1 MLVETRFIASLP
13 TAKHCKDYD
22 QAERSGGF
30 SRLFVFSGQSTTI
43 FSLLHKLYRIKRY
56 LCIPSISNHMKRAF
70 LLTFIIMAIGIEAS
84 LACTNLIVGK
94 KASTD
99 GSVMCTYNC
108 DGFGFSG
115 SLWHIPSGQH
125 EKGEKIAVRGWG
137 PVHEGRYVDQVDYTY
152 GVVGLMNEK
161 QVTIVE
167 TTFDGKL
174 ELVNR
179 EGLLDYFTLMR
190 LALQR
195 SATAREAIR
204 CMAELVEEY
213 GYNSSG
219 ETITIC
225 DPNEAWIMEIVGK
238 GMGNNGAVW
247 VALRVPDD
255 CICAHANLSRIRQF
269 PLEKKGSYK
278 SLSSKSFK
286 HLNRPEVEC
295 IYAADV
301 ISFAKKWGYYM
312 GKDED
317 FSFRDAYC
325 PIDFENVRYAD
336 ARVWSFFRH
345 HYSHEEMD
353 KYLPYINGDFSEYD
367 HLPLWIKPDKPLSL
381 RDLQAD
387 MRDHFEGTPLDMTSD
402 MTAGP
407 WGMPIRP
414 LPMHFKDSD
423 SLDYFRERPIA
434 TQQSGFTMTCQMR
447 SWLPNDVGGV
457 TWFNCD
463 DANMVAYV
471 PVYCCVTQVPDP
483 FREENNPRNEFSDKS
498 AFWMNNWVANM
509 VYPRYSMMIGDL
521 RKAQNELEDYYFA
534 DQDSVLVAINGMM
547 PDERQQ
553 YLNRKSIAY
562 ADRMMERW
570 DRLAKY
576 LIVRYNDQIIKRVG
590 DDGKLI
596 RWGYDTPGYD
606 QQFID
611 AIGKS
616 TGDRYRLKKVIERR
630 ER

>member
-1 MLVETRFIASLP
+1 MKKL
-13 TAKHCKDYD
+13 
-22 QAERSGGF
+22 
-30 SRLFVFSGQSTTI
+30 LF
-43 FSLLHKLYRIKRY
+43 L
-56 LCIPSISNHMKRAF
+56 SI
-70 LLTFIIMAIGIEAS
+70 LTVLSIHSAW
-84 LACTNLIVGK
+84 ACTNLIVGK
-94 KASTD
+94 KASAD

-115 SLWHIPSGQH
+115 SLFYSPAGQH
-125 EKGEKIAVRGWG
+125 ADDELIPIHGWG
-137 PVHEGRYVDQVDYTY
+137 PSHEGQFVKQVLYTY
-152 GVVGLMNEK
+152 NVVGLMNEK

-167 TTFDGKL
+167 TTFDGRL
-174 ELVNR
+174 ELVNQ
-179 EGLLDYFTLMR
+179 EGLLDYFSLMR

-195 SATAREAIR
+195 SATAREAIK

-225 DPNEAWIMEIVGK
+225 DPNEAWIMEIIGK
-238 GMGNNGAVW
+238 GPGRKGAVW
-247 VALRVPDD
+247 VALRIPDD

-269 PLEKKGSYK
+269 PLEKKSK
-278 SLSSKSFK
+278 NSISSKNLK
-286 HLNRPEVEC
+286 KINNPEIEC
-295 IYAADV
+295 VYATDV
-301 ISFAKKWGYYM
+301 ISFAKEWGYFN

-353 KYLPYINGDFSEYD
+353 KYLPYINGEFDVCD

-387 MRDHFEGTPLDMTSD
+387 MRDHFEGTPLDMTAD

-414 LPMHFKDSD
+414 LPMHFMDSD
-423 SLDYFRERPIA
+423 SIPYFRERPIA

-471 PVYCCVTQVPDP
+471 PLYCCITQVPDP
-483 FREENNPRNEFSDKS
+483 FRPENNPRNEFSDKS

-509 VYPRYSMMIGDL
+509 VYPRYTMMIDDL
-521 RKAQNELEDYYFA
+521 REAQNELEDYFFI
-534 DQDSVLVAINGMM
+534 DQDTVLLAIKDMQVG
-547 PDERQQ
+547 ERRE

-562 ADRMMERW
+562 ADKMMQRW
-570 DRLAKY
+570 DKLAKF
-576 LIVRYNDQIIKRVG
+576 LIVRYNDQIKRRVG
-590 DDGKLI
+590 DDGQFI
-596 RWGYDTPGYD
+596 RWGYETPGYEPR
-606 QQFID
+606 FID
-611 AIGKS
+611 AIG
-616 TGDRYRLKKVIERR
+616 TGTGERYKLKKVIERR

>member
-1 MLVETRFIASLP
+1 MKRL
-13 TAKHCKDYD
+13 
-22 QAERSGGF
+22 
-30 SRLFVFSGQSTTI
+30 LFVT
-43 FSLLHKLYRIKRY
+43 L
-56 LCIPSISNHMKRAF
+56 
-70 LLTFIIMAIGIEAS
+70 MAIMGWEPVM
-84 LACTNLIVGK
+84 ACTNLIVGK

-115 SLWHIPSGQH
+115 SLSYSPSGQH
-125 EKGEKIAVRGWG
+125 EKGELIAIHGWG
-137 PVHEGRYVDQVDYTY
+137 PSHEGQYVKQVEYTY
-152 GVVGLMNEK
+152 NVVGLMNEK

-167 TTFDGKL
+167 TTFDGRL
-174 ELVNR
+174 ELVNQ
-179 EGLLDYFTLMR
+179 EGLLDYFSLMR

-195 SATAREAIR
+195 SSTAREAIR
-204 CMAELVEEY
+204 CMVELVEEY

-219 ETITIC
+219 ETLTIC
-225 DPNEAWIMEIVGK
+225 DPNEAWIMEIIGK
-238 GMGNNGAVW
+238 GPGRKGAVW
-247 VALRVPDD
+247 VALRIPDD

-269 PLEKKGSYK
+269 PLEKRSKNSI
-278 SLSSKSFK
+278 SSKNLK
-286 HLNRPEVEC
+286 KINNPKIEC
-295 IYAADV
+295 VYAADV
-301 ISFAKKWGYYM
+301 ISFAKERGYFN

-353 KYLPYINGDFSEYD
+353 KYLPYINGDFDVCD
-367 HLPLWIKPDKPLSL
+367 HLPLWIKPNKPLSL
-381 RDLQAD
+381 RDLQND

-423 SLDYFRERPIA
+423 SIPYYRERPIA

-471 PVYCCVTQVPDP
+471 PLYCCITQVPDC
-483 FREENNPRNEFSDKS
+483 FRQENNPRNEFSDKS

-534 DQDSVLVAINGMM
+534 DQDSVLTAIEKMT
-547 PDERQQ
+547 PADRQG

-562 ADRMMERW
+562 ADKMMQRW
-570 DRLAKY
+570 DKLAKY
-576 LIVRYNDQIIKRVG
+576 LIVKYNDQVVKRV
-590 DDGKLI
+590 DKDGNFV
-596 RWGYDTPGYD
+596 RWGYETPGYD

-616 TGDRYRLKKVIERR
+616 TGDRYKLKKVIERR

>member
-1 MLVETRFIASLP
+1 
-13 TAKHCKDYD
+13 
-22 QAERSGGF
+22 
-30 SRLFVFSGQSTTI
+30 
-43 FSLLHKLYRIKRY
+43 
-56 LCIPSISNHMKRAF
+56 MKR
-70 LLTFIIMAIGIEAS
+70 TFFITLIIALCTEPI

-115 SLWHIPSGQH
+115 SLFYSPAGRHDKD
-125 EKGEKIAVRGWG
+125 ELIAIHGWG
-137 PVHEGRYVDQVDYTY
+137 PSHEGQFVKQVEYTY
-152 GVVGLMNEK
+152 NVVGLMNEK

-167 TTFDGKL
+167 TTFDGRL
-174 ELVNR
+174 ELVNKD
-179 EGLLDYFTLMR
+179 GLLDYFSLMR

-195 SATAREAIR
+195 SSTAREAIR
-204 CMAELVEEY
+204 CMAELVDEY

-225 DPNEAWIMEIVGK
+225 DPNEAWIMEIIGK
-238 GMGNNGAVW
+238 GKGRKGAVW
-247 VALRVPDD
+247 VALHIPDD

-269 PLEKKGSYK
+269 PQEQKKSYK
-278 SLSSKSFK
+278 SISSKN
-286 HLNRPEVEC
+286 LQNINRPEVEC
-295 IYAADV
+295 VYAYDV
-301 ISFAKKWGYYM
+301 ISFARELGFFS
-312 GKDED
+312 GNDAD

-345 HYSHEEMD
+345 HYNKAEMD
-353 KYLPYINGDFSEYD
+353 KYLPYINGDFDKCD
-367 HLPLWIKPDKPLSL
+367 HLPLWIKPDAPLSL
-381 RDLQAD
+381 RDLQND
-387 MRDHFEGTPLDMTSD
+387 MRDHFEGTPLDMTAD

-414 LPMHFKDSD
+414 LPMHFKDKD
-423 SLDYFRERPIA
+423 SIAYFRERPIA

-447 SWLPNDVGGV
+447 SWLPDDVGGV

-463 DANMVAYV
+463 DANMVVYV
-471 PVYCCVTQVPDP
+471 PLYCCITQVPDA
-483 FREENNPRNEFSDKS
+483 FRQENNPRNEFSFES

-521 RKAQNELEDYYFA
+521 RTAQKELEDYYFA
-534 DQDSVLVAINGMM
+534 DQDSVLLAVKGMQ
-547 PDERQQ
+547 PADRQS
-553 YLNRKSIAY
+553 YLNRKSIDY
-562 ADRMMERW
+562 TIRMMQRW
-570 DRLAKY
+570 DKLAKY
-576 LIVRYNDQIIKRVG
+576 LIVKYNDQIIRRTDENG
-590 DDGKLI
+590 NFL

-611 AIGKS
+611 AIGTS
-616 TGDRYRLKKVIERR
+616 TGDRYKLEKVIERR

>member
-1 MLVETRFIASLP
+1 MKKILITILLAMLGWESAS
-13 TAKHCKDYD
+13 
-22 QAERSGGF
+22 
-30 SRLFVFSGQSTTI
+30 
-43 FSLLHKLYRIKRY
+43 
-56 LCIPSISNHMKRAF
+56 
-70 LLTFIIMAIGIEAS
+70 
-84 LACTNLIVGK
+84 ACTNLIVGK
-94 KASTD
+94 KSSTD

-115 SLWHIPSGQH
+115 SLSYSPSGRH
-125 EKGEKIAVRGWG
+125 EPGELIAIHGWG
-137 PVHEGRYVDQVDYTY
+137 PSHEGRYVKQVEYTY
-152 GVVGLMNEK
+152 NVVGLMNEK
-161 QVTIVE
+161 QVSIVE
-167 TTFDGKL
+167 TTFDGRL
-174 ELVNR
+174 ELVNPD
-179 EGLLDYFTLMR
+179 GLLDYFSLMR

-195 SATAREAIR
+195 SSTAREAIK

-225 DPNEAWIMEIVGK
+225 DPEEAWIMEIIGK
-238 GMGNNGAVW
+238 GPDRQGAVW

-255 CICAHANLSRIRQF
+255 CICAHANLSRIREF
-269 PLEKKGSYK
+269 PVENGKRRTENGKLFSLDGK
-278 SLSSKSFK
+278 SISSKNLK
-286 HLNRPEVEC
+286 KINDPKVDC
-295 IYAADV
+295 VYAYDV
-301 ISFAKKWGYYM
+301 ISFAREKGFFN

-353 KYLPYINGDFSEYD
+353 RYLPYINGDFELCD

-381 RDLQAD
+381 RDLQQD

-423 SLDYFRERPIA
+423 SLAYFRERPIA

-471 PVYCCVTQVPDP
+471 PLYCCITQVPDC
-483 FREENNPRNEFSDKS
+483 FRPENNPRAEFSDKS

-521 RKAQNELEDYYFA
+521 RKAQKELEDYYFT
-534 DQDSVLVAINGMM
+534 DQDKVVEAIKDMT
-547 PDERQQ
+547 PADRQSF
-553 YLNRKSIAY
+553 LNRKSIAY
-562 ADRMMERW
+562 AEKMMERW
-570 DRLAKY
+570 DQLAKHI
-576 LIVRYNDQIIKRVG
+576 IVRYNDQIVRRVDENG
-590 DDGKLI
+590 QFT
-596 RWGYDTPGYD
+596 RWGHETPGYD

-611 AIGKS
+611 AVHKA
-616 TGDRYRLKKVIERR
+616 TGDRYLLKEVIDRR

>member
-1 MLVETRFIASLP
+1 
-13 TAKHCKDYD
+13 
-22 QAERSGGF
+22 
-30 SRLFVFSGQSTTI
+30 
-43 FSLLHKLYRIKRY
+43 
-56 LCIPSISNHMKRAF
+56 MKRAF
-70 LLTFIIMAIGIEAS
+70 LLTCIIMAIGIEAS
-84 LACTNLIVGK
+84 RACTNLIVGK

-509 VYPRYSMMIGDL
+509 VYPRYSMMICDL

-547 PDERQQ
+547 PGERQQ

-562 ADRMMERW
+562 ADRMMQRW

-616 TGDRYRLKKVIERR
+616 TGDRYRLKEVIERR